1 MDFVKF
7 EPLFKLIE
15 SEMQKRE
22 RTVLAIDG
30 AAASGKSTLA
40 AFLAEKYGAETVHM
54 DDFFLPHERKTP
66 ARFAEFDGNID
77 RERFAAEVLPYIGKP
92 TPFSYGKYDCGAGAV
107 LSQAQIG
114 SSRLAVVEGVYS
126 LSPYFAGCYD
136 IKIMLTV
143 GKEEQLA
150 RLAAR
155 CAPWQFEKFK
165 SVWLPLEER
174 YFTLGGI
181 REKCDIVF

>member
-1 MDFVKF
+1 MEF
-7 EPLFKLIE
+7 ERFKPLFKLIE

-66 ARFAEFDGNID
+66 ARLAEFDGNID
-77 RERFAAEVLPYIGKP
+77 RERFAAEVLPYIREAK
-92 TPFSYGKYDCGAGAV
+92 PFSYGKYDCSAGAV
-107 LSQAQIG
+107 LSRIELG
-114 SSRLAVVEGVYS
+114 TSRLAVVEGVYS
-126 LSPYFAGCYD
+126 LSPCFERFYD
-136 IKIMLTV
+136 IKIMLTIS
-143 GKEEQLA
+143 KEEQLA
-150 RLAAR
+150 RLEER
-155 CAPWQFEKFK
+155 CAPWQLEKFK